1 MKVCLQFFRHSVY
14 QVQPLEFM
22 HHLHCIIISF
32 IQEWL
37 ISKTIAIQLLPTELH
52 WYSFYKVK
60 LLIPCYKIQQ
70 ILIHHY
76 IQPPNR
82 FTTNL
87 ETNSFCVCVCGV
99 HNILSCCSVCLAG
112 PNLSMPIVAS
122 LLLSFFRSFFFFTPF
137 FLKVLDNLGIPF
149 YILGL
154 FS

>member
-1 MKVCLQFFRHSVY
+1 MNVCLQFFRHSVS

-37 ISKTIAIQLLPTELH
+37 ISKTIAIQLLLTELH

-76 IQPPNR
+76 IQPPDR

-87 ETNSFCVCVCGV
+87 ETNSFCVCGGGV
-99 HNILSCCSVCLAG
+99 HNILSCCSVCLINAHCFI
-112 PNLSMPIVAS
+112 L
-122 LLLSFFRSFFFFTPF
+122 TPF

>member
-1 MKVCLQFFRHSVY
+1 MNVCLQFFRHSVY

-37 ISKTIAIQLLPTELH
+37 ISKTIAIQLLLTELH

-87 ETNSFCVCVCGV
+87 ETNSFCVCGRGV
-99 HNILSCCSVCLAG
+99 HNILSCCSVCLINAHCFI
-112 PNLSMPIVAS
+112 L
-122 LLLSFFRSFFFFTPF
+122 TPF